1 MKLKKWLSAIF
12 AVVMVMSLLPAAAL
26 AAEGTGDEVSSEQ
39 PTSSVTEDEE
49 STTPSSEVKTEGE
62 GDELEGQGTVDTKST
77 EPTETTEEPVLPEET
92 VNVLSDVPTSNEPS
106 NTPKTSSVVEID
118 SNEDLVNAIL
128 HQAEGQTWMFTAA
141 GIYDAANAS
150 SGGTYSTDQGSFAL
164 PIHVNDL
171 TITKADGVGNVTLTS
186 SYRPNSGNWTDQN
199 FITIFSSGVTIEN
212 IDLKANT
219 SDYYGTCNKVIELSG
234 NAKDFTLRSVNILPL
249 DDGEGRSFGGSIF
262 FSVSDIGTTT
272 IDDVTMDAWISASNV
287 NTGKISVSNLTQ
299 DFSNSSY
306 AGYSSESAG
315 YAWNPGINAADSV
328 LDINSFTII
337 VDGDANLN
345 EQVFNSKLKAGTT
358 VQLSGDVTIDS
369 MLNINTDDIT
379 LDLNSHQ
386 ITASNALG
394 QDETENSNR
403 QLINVTANNVTI
415 ENGKL
420 VAGSNTRNVLNIWES
435 DDVAIS
441 NLTIDHT
448 NARDGAPVMVNG
460 SNVTVNGKLNLETG
474 EHSWYG
480 MNVDCKNGDSSLSF
494 AEGSSVNFSGTTA
507 YAAFGNQGIVVEN
520 SDSSNNNTVT
530 VDLGQATVTSNMDSF
545 YAVVTASGV
554 TNTITPP
561 ADDTLYKVADGTYV
575 LEDDIAAFVGNDPYL
590 SLQDAIDAA
599 AQGDGV
605 VDLYNDIDGVT
616 VNVPAGADIT
626 VNGNGHTLTLAAGAT
641 GVFNGVASDN
651 TEGLQSDTSL
661 TVNNVNFKGAS
672 DSQNG
677 HAVITG
683 LNASGV
689 NVTLSGCTFENLHDA
704 VYCNAVT
711 DPDAEANTISIA
723 DSTFTNVA
731 YIYGVDDGATAGART
746 DAHSVTLEN
755 VSGAEESETFAVASV
770 DGVGYTSLADAV
782 AAAGKDDTVT
792 LLKDASLDEML
803 SIATDGITLDLNG
816 KTITASE
823 NFTSNWSNGNDSHLV
838 QVLDATGVTIKNGTI
853 ETTAKNKH
861 AVNIYGAEVTLEGL
875 TVDHTNAS
883 TGAPVVIGGS
893 DVTLSGKITVISG
906 ENSWYGI
913 NLDSR
918 DINGIVTD
926 SSLTVSKDAVLT
938 FDGKQPIGI
947 YVENTCAAEDG
958 KVSLSFEENVTI
970 ASDIPKFV
978 AVVYAKDLENAT
990 VDGAD
995 NAGLET
1001 DENGNL
1007 IIHEHA
1013 FGTEWVS
1020 DAAGHWHVCDCGEI
1034 SDYAA
1039 HTFKWVI
1046 DKDATATEAGSK
1058 HEVCT
1063 VCGYEKAAVEIP
1075 ATGTPTD
1082 PTDPTDPG
1090 DNNNPS
1096 GGDNTNTGD
1105 NSNTGSN
1112 TNTGSNNNTGS
1123 NANNSPKTSDNSM
1136 ITVAVVV
1143 LVVACLGVAL
1153 LLVYNGK
1160 IKSAYHGKRNADR

>member
-12 AVVMVMSLLPAAAL
+12 AVVMVISLLPAAAL
-26 AAEGTGDEVSSEQ
+26 AAEGENTDDSTTQVEEAADITKVQAPTAPKTDPQEPAAQDNGIMLLDESDSNDDTASSQ
-39 PTSSVTEDEE
+39 PTTLEAAPDTLEAVLQTANDGDTINLAAGTYNLNSYNINVAVSLQGAGMDQTIINGSIYYSLNNATTEDIRVSGMTIQSWAGNTARNQALCWSNGSGMLTNSTITVENCKIVDFLYGIGVNSNTSNCTLDVKNVTFENVFCGANIPIGGSQANHLGDWSSVSGNAVYQYQLFGSENDPYTPNDYYDENG
-49 STTPSSEVKTEGE
+49 TPTDSSDVKVPTFDKGNWPAVAVVNGE
-62 GDELEGQGTVDTKST
+62 YYGDLQDAIAAGGTVALVDDVELESKLVIDTAKVT
-77 EPTETTEEPVLPEET
+77 L
-92 VNVLSDVPTSNEPS
+92 NLDG
-106 NTPKTSSVVEID
+106 
-118 SNEDLVNAIL
+118 
-128 HQAEGQTWMFTAA
+128 H
-141 GIYDAANAS
+141 
-150 SGGTYSTDQGSFAL
+150 
-164 PIHVNDL
+164 
-171 TITKADGVGNVTLTS
+171 TISAADGFA
-186 SYRPNSGNWTDQN
+186 PDNSHLVEVLAN
-199 FITIFSSGVTIEN
+199 GVTIEN
-212 IDLKANT
+212 GTLK
-219 SDYYGTCNKVIELSG
+219 S
-234 NAKDFTLRSVNILPL
+234 
-249 DDGEGRSFGGSIF
+249 
-262 FSVSDIGTTT
+262 
-272 IDDVTMDAWISASNV
+272 SASNRH
-287 NTGKISVSNLTQ
+287 T
-299 DFSNSSY
+299 
-306 AGYSSESAG
+306 
-315 YAWNPGINAADSV
+315 
-328 LDINSFTII
+328 
-337 VDGDANLN
+337 
-345 EQVFNSKLKAGTT
+345 
-358 VQLSGDVTIDS
+358 
-369 MLNINTDDIT
+369 
-379 LDLNSHQ
+379 
-386 ITASNALG
+386 
-394 QDETENSNR
+394 
-403 QLINVTANNVTI
+403 
-415 ENGKL
+415 
-420 VAGSNTRNVLNIWES
+420 LNIW
-435 DDVAIS
+435 S
-441 NLTIDHT
+441 NEAGKTATLKNLVIDHAAAAS
-448 NARDGAPVMVNG
+448 NEGAPLVVNAYDVTVEGKLTLTTGETSWYAMNLECGYGNACVSFANG
-460 SNVTVNGKLNLETG
+460 STLEIQGPATTGIKIENSIDTDNTVN
-474 EHSWYG
+474 
-480 MNVDCKNGDSSLSF
+480 
-494 AEGSSVNFSGTTA
+494 A
-507 YAAFGNQGIVVEN
+507 VE
-520 SDSSNNNTVT
+520 
-530 VDLGQATVTSNMDSF
+530 VDLENATVTADNVVYLIETNAENTDSIF
-545 YAVVTASGV
+545 NVTPSKNVV
-554 TNTITPP
+554 
-561 ADDTLYKVADGTYV
+561 K
-575 LEDDIAAFVGNDPYL
+575 VGNNYVFTDDVVATVDGQNFL
-590 SLQDAIDAA
+590 SLQEAVDAA
-599 AQGDGV
+599 DKGNGIIELQK
-605 VDLYNDIDGVT
+605 DIDGVT

-661 TVNNVNFKGAS
+661 MVNNVNFKGAS
-672 DSQNG
+672 DSQTG

-689 NVTLSGCTFENLHDA
+689 NVTLSGCTFENLYDA

-838 QVLDATGVTIKNGTI
+838 QVLDATGVTIKNGAI

-918 DINGIVTD
+918 DINGTVTD

-970 ASDIPKFV
+970 ASDIPEFV

-1082 PTDPTDPG
+1082 PTDPT
-1090 DNNNPS
+1090 NP
-1096 GGDNTNTGD
+1096 GDNTNTGD

>member
-12 AVVMVMSLLPAAAL
+12 AVVMVISLLPAAAL
-26 AAEGTGDEVSSEQ
+26 ATEGTGDEVSSEQ
-39 PTSSVTEDEE
+39 PTSSVTEVEE
-49 STTPSSEVKTEGE
+49 PTTPSSEDKTEGE
-62 GDELEGQGTVDTKST
+62 GDELDGQVT
-77 EPTETTEEPVLPEET
+77 EPSEGPVLPQAVNSASVEPTTDGEVAVKGLTAGNPVRTEE
-92 VNVLSDVPTSNEPS
+92 E
-106 NTPKTSSVVEID
+106 
-118 SNEDLVNAIL
+118 
-128 HQAEGQTWMFTAA
+128 FTAA
-141 GIYDAANAS
+141 IEAAKPGDTIYVDDVTLSLS
-150 SGGTYSTDQGSFAL
+150 SNYF
-164 PIHVNDL
+164 
-171 TITKADGVGNVTLTS
+171 ITKAVSIQG
-186 SYRPNSGNWTDQN
+186 
-199 FITIFSSGVTIEN
+199 SGVDSTVISGALVYN
-212 IDLKANT
+212 GFTNADL
-219 SDYYGTCNKVIELSG
+219 SL
-234 NAKDFTLRSVNILPL
+234 
-249 DDGEGRSFGGSIF
+249 
-262 FSVSDIGTTT
+262 
-272 IDDVTMDAWISASNV
+272 
-287 NTGKISVSNLTQ
+287 SVSNLTIQ
-299 DFSNSSY
+299 APAGNTGIRQAILWSN
-306 AGYSSESAG
+306 
-315 YAWNPGINAADSV
+315 
-328 LDINSFTII
+328 
-337 VDGDANLN
+337 
-345 EQVFNSKLKAGTT
+345 
-358 VQLSGDVTIDS
+358 
-369 MLNINTDDIT
+369 
-379 LDLNSHQ
+379 
-386 ITASNALG
+386 
-394 QDETENSNR
+394 
-403 QLINVTANNVTI
+403 
-415 ENGKL
+415 NGKL
-420 VAGSNTRNVLNIWES
+420 SNAKLTVENCKIVNYMFGVGVNSGASGCTLNMSNVVFDNVWCGANVSDKAGNDVGSWNVSGDTIYEIQRFGESYNNYYEEFDGNAIPGDNVNMPDNDDWPAVAV
-435 DDVAIS
+435 
-441 NLTIDHT
+441 
-448 NARDGAPVMVNG
+448 VNG
-460 SNVTVNGKLNLETG
+460 EY
-474 EHSWYG
+474 YG
-480 MNVDCKNGDSSLSF
+480 D
-494 AEGSSVNFSGTTA
+494 
-507 YAAFGNQGIVVEN
+507 
-520 SDSSNNNTVT
+520 
-530 VDLGQATVTSNMDSF
+530 
-545 YAVVTASGV
+545 
-554 TNTITPP
+554 
-561 ADDTLYKVADGTYV
+561 
-575 LEDDIAAFVGNDPYL
+575 
-590 SLQDAIDAA
+590 LQDAIDAA
-599 AQGDGV
+599 SGTVTLVDDVELESKLVIDTDSVTLDLDGHMISAADGFAPNNSHLVEVLADSVAIENGTLKSSASNRHTLNIWSNEAGKTATLKNLVIDHTNAASNEGAPLVVNAYDVTVEGKLTLTTGKASWYAMNLECGYGDASISFANDSTLEIQGPATTGIKIENSRDTGNTDNAV
-605 VDLYNDIDGVT
+605 EVDLENATVTADNVVYLIETNAENEDSIFKVTPSKDVVKVGNNYVFSDDVVATVNGQNFLSLQEAVDAAAKGNGIIELLKDIDGVT
-616 VNVPAGADIT
+616 VKVPAGADIT

-661 TVNNVNFKGAS
+661 AVNSVNFKGAS
-672 DSQNG
+672 DSQTG

-711 DPDAEANTISIA
+711 DSDAEANTISIA

-770 DGVGYTSLADAV
+770 DGVGYTTLADAV
-782 AAAGKDDTVT
+782 AAAGKGDTVT

-803 SIATDGITLDLNG
+803 SIATDGIILDLNG

-918 DINGIVTD
+918 DINGTVTD
-926 SSLTVSKDAVLT
+926 SSLIVSKDAVLT
-938 FDGKQPIGI
+938 FEGEQPIGI

-958 KVSLSFEENVTI
+958 KVSLSFGENVTI
-970 ASDIPKFV
+970 ASDIPEFV

-1007 IIHEHA
+1007 IIHEHV

-1020 DAAGHWHVCDCGEI
+1020 DAAGHWHVCDCGDI

-1082 PTDPTDPG
+1082 PTDPT
-1090 DNNNPS
+1090 NP
-1096 GGDNTNTGD
+1096 GDNTNTGD

-1112 TNTGSNNNTGS
+1112 TNTGSNNNAGS

>member
-39 PTSSVTEDEE
+39 PTSSVTEVEG
-49 STTPSSEVKTEGE
+49 STAPSSEVKTEGE
-62 GDELEGQGTVDTKST
+62 GDELEGQGT
-77 EPTETTEEPVLPEET
+77 EPSEGPVLPQA
-92 VNVLSDVPTSNEPS
+92 VNSASVEPTADDDVAQVGNNFYSD
-106 NTPKTSSVVEID
+106 
-118 SNEDLVNAIL
+118 L
-128 HQAEGQTWMFTAA
+128 QTAV
-141 GIYDAANAS
+141 DAAANT
-150 SGGTYSTDQGSFAL
+150 GDT
-164 PIHVNDL
+164 
-171 TITKADGVGNVTLTS
+171 VTLLK
-186 SYRPNSGNWTDQN
+186 
-199 FITIFSSGVTIEN
+199 GVM
-212 IDLKANT
+212 
-219 SDYYGTCNKVIELSG
+219 
-234 NAKDFTLRSVNILPL
+234 L
-249 DDGEGRSFGGSIF
+249 D
-262 FSVSDIGTTT
+262 
-272 IDDVTMDAWISASNV
+272 
-287 NTGKISVSNLTQ
+287 K
-299 DFSNSSY
+299 
-306 AGYSSESAG
+306 
-315 YAWNPGINAADSV
+315 
-328 LDINSFTII
+328 
-337 VDGDANLN
+337 
-345 EQVFNSKLKAGTT
+345 
-358 VQLSGDVTIDS
+358 
-369 MLNINTDDIT
+369 MLNIATDGIT
-379 LDLNSHQ
+379 LDLNGKT
-386 ITASNALG
+386 ITAS
-394 QDETENSNR
+394 ENFTSNWSNGNDSHLV
-403 QLINVTANNVTI
+403 QVLDATGVTI
-415 ENGKL
+415 KNGTIETTAKNKHA
-420 VAGSNTRNVLNIWES
+420 VNIYGAE
-435 DDVAIS
+435 VTLEG
-441 NLTIDHT
+441 LTVDHT
-448 NARDGAPVMVNG
+448 NASTGAPVMVNG
-460 SNVTVNGKLNLETG
+460 SNVTVNGNLNLETG

-480 MNVDCKNGDSSLSF
+480 MNVDCKNGNSSLSF

-661 TVNNVNFKGAS
+661 MVNNVNFKGAS
-672 DSQNG
+672 DSQTG

-861 AVNIYGAEVTLEGL
+861 AVNIYGAEVTLKGL

-883 TGAPVVIGGS
+883 TGAPVVVGGS

-918 DINGIVTD
+918 DINGTVTG

-970 ASDIPKFV
+970 ASDIPEFV
-978 AVVYAKDLENAT
+978 AVVYAKGLENAT

-1007 IIHEHA
+1007 IIHEHV

-1020 DAAGHWHVCDCGEI
+1020 DAAGHWHVCDCGDI

-1082 PTDPTDPG
+1082 PTDPT
-1090 DNNNPS
+1090 NP
-1096 GGDNTNTGD
+1096 GDNTNTGD

>member
-39 PTSSVTEDEE
+39 PTSSVTEVEG
-49 STTPSSEVKTEGE
+49 STAPSSEVKTEGE
-62 GDELEGQGTVDTKST
+62 GDELEGQGT
-77 EPTETTEEPVLPEET
+77 EPSEGPVLPQA
-92 VNVLSDVPTSNEPS
+92 VNSASVEPTADDDVAQVGNNFYSD
-106 NTPKTSSVVEID
+106 
-118 SNEDLVNAIL
+118 L
-128 HQAEGQTWMFTAA
+128 QTAV
-141 GIYDAANAS
+141 DAAANT
-150 SGGTYSTDQGSFAL
+150 GDT
-164 PIHVNDL
+164 
-171 TITKADGVGNVTLTS
+171 VTLLK
-186 SYRPNSGNWTDQN
+186 
-199 FITIFSSGVTIEN
+199 GVM
-212 IDLKANT
+212 
-219 SDYYGTCNKVIELSG
+219 
-234 NAKDFTLRSVNILPL
+234 L
-249 DDGEGRSFGGSIF
+249 D
-262 FSVSDIGTTT
+262 
-272 IDDVTMDAWISASNV
+272 
-287 NTGKISVSNLTQ
+287 K
-299 DFSNSSY
+299 
-306 AGYSSESAG
+306 
-315 YAWNPGINAADSV
+315 
-328 LDINSFTII
+328 
-337 VDGDANLN
+337 
-345 EQVFNSKLKAGTT
+345 
-358 VQLSGDVTIDS
+358 
-369 MLNINTDDIT
+369 MLNIATDGIT
-379 LDLNSHQ
+379 LDLNGKT
-386 ITASNALG
+386 ITAS
-394 QDETENSNR
+394 ENFTSNWSNGNDSHLV
-403 QLINVTANNVTI
+403 QVLDATGVTI
-415 ENGKL
+415 KNGTIETTAKNKHA
-420 VAGSNTRNVLNIWES
+420 VNIYGAE
-435 DDVAIS
+435 VTLEG
-441 NLTIDHT
+441 LTVDHT
-448 NARDGAPVMVNG
+448 NASTGAPVMVNG
-460 SNVTVNGKLNLETG
+460 SNVTVNGNLNLETG

-480 MNVDCKNGDSSLSF
+480 MNVDCKNGNSSLSF

-626 VNGNGHTLTLAAGAT
+626 VNGKGHTLTLAAGAT

-661 TVNNVNFKGAS
+661 MVNNVNFKGAS
-672 DSQNG
+672 DSQTG

-875 TVDHTNAS
+875 TVDHTDAS

-918 DINGIVTD
+918 DINGTVTD

-970 ASDIPKFV
+970 ASDIPEFV

-1020 DAAGHWHVCDCGEI
+1020 DAAGHWHVCDCGDI

-1082 PTDPTDPG
+1082 PT
-1090 DNNNPS
+1090 NP
-1096 GGDNTNTGD
+1096 GDNTNTGD

>member
-26 AAEGTGDEVSSEQ
+26 AAEGENTDDSTTQVEEAADITKVQAPTAPKTDPQEPAAQDNGIMLLDESDSNDDTASSQ
-39 PTSSVTEDEE
+39 PTTLEAAPDTLEAVLQTANDGDTINLAAGTYNLNSYNINVAVSLQGAGMDQTIINGSIYYSLNNATTEDIRVSGMTIQSWAGNTARNQALCWSNGSGMLTNSTITVENCKIVDFLYGIGVNSNTSNCTLDVKNVTFENVFCGANIPIGGSQANHLGDWSSVSGNAVYQYQLFGSENDPYTPNDYYDENG
-49 STTPSSEVKTEGE
+49 TPTDSSDVKVPTFDKGNWPAVAVVNGE
-62 GDELEGQGTVDTKST
+62 YYGDLQDAIAAGGTVALVDGVELESKLVIDT
-77 EPTETTEEPVLPEET
+77 
-92 VNVLSDVPTSNEPS
+92 
-106 NTPKTSSVVEID
+106 
-118 SNEDLVNAIL
+118 A
-128 HQAEGQTWMFTAA
+128 
-141 GIYDAANAS
+141 
-150 SGGTYSTDQGSFAL
+150 
-164 PIHVNDL
+164 
-171 TITKADGVGNVTLTS
+171 NVTL
-186 SYRPNSGNWTDQN
+186 N
-199 FITIFSSGVTIEN
+199 
-212 IDLKANT
+212 
-219 SDYYGTCNKVIELSG
+219 
-234 NAKDFTLRSVNILPL
+234 L
-249 DDGEGRSFGGSIF
+249 DGH
-262 FSVSDIGTTT
+262 T
-272 IDDVTMDAWISASNV
+272 ISA
-287 NTGKISVSNLTQ
+287 
-299 DFSNSSY
+299 
-306 AGYSSESAG
+306 
-315 YAWNPGINAADSV
+315 ADGFAP
-328 LDINSFTII
+328 D
-337 VDGDANLN
+337 
-345 EQVFNSKLKAGTT
+345 
-358 VQLSGDVTIDS
+358 
-369 MLNINTDDIT
+369 
-379 LDLNSHQ
+379 NSH
-386 ITASNALG
+386 LV
-394 QDETENSNR
+394 EV
-403 QLINVTANNVTI
+403 LANNVTI
-415 ENGKL
+415 ENGTLKSS
-420 VAGSNTRNVLNIWES
+420 ASNRHTLNIWSNEAGKTATLRDLVIDHAAAAS
-435 DDVAIS
+435 NEGAPLVVNAYDVTVEGKLTLTTGKTSWYAMNLECGYGNACVSFANGSTLEIQGPATTGIKIENSIDTDNTVNAVEVDLENATVTADNVVYLIETNAENTDSIFNVTPSKNVVKVGNNYVFTDDVVA
-441 NLTIDHT
+441 
-448 NARDGAPVMVNG
+448 
-460 SNVTVNGKLNLETG
+460 TVNGQ
-474 EHSWYG
+474 
-480 MNVDCKNGDSSLSF
+480 
-494 AEGSSVNFSGTTA
+494 NF
-507 YAAFGNQGIVVEN
+507 
-520 SDSSNNNTVT
+520 
-530 VDLGQATVTSNMDSF
+530 
-545 YAVVTASGV
+545 
-554 TNTITPP
+554 
-561 ADDTLYKVADGTYV
+561 
-575 LEDDIAAFVGNDPYL
+575 L
-590 SLQDAIDAA
+590 SLQEAVDAA
-599 AQGDGV
+599 DKGNGIIELQK
-605 VDLYNDIDGVT
+605 DIDGVT

-641 GVFNGVASDN
+641 GVFNGVAADN

-672 DSQNG
+672 DSQTG

-918 DINGIVTD
+918 DINGTVTG

-970 ASDIPKFV
+970 ASDIPEFV

-1007 IIHEHA
+1007 IIHEHV

-1020 DAAGHWHVCDCGEI
+1020 DAAGHWHVCDCGDI

-1075 ATGTPTD
+1075 ATGAPTD
-1082 PTDPTDPG
+1082 PTDPT
-1090 DNNNPS
+1090 NP
-1096 GGDNTNTGD
+1096 GDNTNTGD

>member
-1 MKLKKWLSAIF
+1 
-12 AVVMVMSLLPAAAL
+12 MVMSLLPAAAL

-39 PTSSVTEDEE
+39 PTSSVTEVEG
-49 STTPSSEVKTEGE
+49 STAPSSEVKTEGE
-62 GDELEGQGTVDTKST
+62 GDELEGQGT
-77 EPTETTEEPVLPEET
+77 EPSEGPVLPQA
-92 VNVLSDVPTSNEPS
+92 VNSASVEPTADDDVAQVGNNFYSD
-106 NTPKTSSVVEID
+106 
-118 SNEDLVNAIL
+118 L
-128 HQAEGQTWMFTAA
+128 QTAV
-141 GIYDAANAS
+141 DAAANT
-150 SGGTYSTDQGSFAL
+150 GDT
-164 PIHVNDL
+164 
-171 TITKADGVGNVTLTS
+171 VTLLK
-186 SYRPNSGNWTDQN
+186 
-199 FITIFSSGVTIEN
+199 GVM
-212 IDLKANT
+212 
-219 SDYYGTCNKVIELSG
+219 
-234 NAKDFTLRSVNILPL
+234 L
-249 DDGEGRSFGGSIF
+249 D
-262 FSVSDIGTTT
+262 
-272 IDDVTMDAWISASNV
+272 
-287 NTGKISVSNLTQ
+287 K
-299 DFSNSSY
+299 
-306 AGYSSESAG
+306 
-315 YAWNPGINAADSV
+315 
-328 LDINSFTII
+328 
-337 VDGDANLN
+337 
-345 EQVFNSKLKAGTT
+345 
-358 VQLSGDVTIDS
+358 
-369 MLNINTDDIT
+369 MLNIATDGIT
-379 LDLNSHQ
+379 LDLNGKT
-386 ITASNALG
+386 ITAS
-394 QDETENSNR
+394 ENFTSNWSNGNDSHLV
-403 QLINVTANNVTI
+403 QVLDATGVTI
-415 ENGKL
+415 KNGTIETTAKNKHA
-420 VAGSNTRNVLNIWES
+420 VNIYGAE
-435 DDVAIS
+435 VTLEG
-441 NLTIDHT
+441 LTVDHT
-448 NARDGAPVMVNG
+448 NASTGAPVMVNG
-460 SNVTVNGKLNLETG
+460 SNVTVNGNLNLETG

-480 MNVDCKNGDSSLSF
+480 MNVDCKNGNSSLSF

-626 VNGNGHTLTLAAGAT
+626 VNGKGHTLTLAAGAT

-661 TVNNVNFKGAS
+661 MVNNVNFKGAS
-672 DSQNG
+672 DSQTG

-861 AVNIYGAEVTLEGL
+861 AVNIYGAEVTLKGL

-918 DINGIVTD
+918 DINGTVTG

-970 ASDIPKFV
+970 ASDIPEFV

-1007 IIHEHA
+1007 IIHEHV

-1020 DAAGHWHVCDCGEI
+1020 DAAGHWHVCNCGDI

-1082 PTDPTDPG
+1082 PTDPT
-1090 DNNNPS
+1090 NP
-1096 GGDNTNTGD
+1096 GDNTNTGD

>member
-12 AVVMVMSLLPAAAL
+12 AVVMVISLLPAAAL
-26 AAEGTGDEVSSEQ
+26 ATEGTGDEVSSEQ
-39 PTSSVTEDEE
+39 PTSSVTEVEE
-49 STTPSSEVKTEGE
+49 PTTPSSEVKTEGE
-62 GDELEGQGTVDTKST
+62 GDELDGQVT
-77 EPTETTEEPVLPEET
+77 EPSEGPVLPQAVNSASVEPTTDGEVAVKGLTAGNPVRTEE
-92 VNVLSDVPTSNEPS
+92 E
-106 NTPKTSSVVEID
+106 
-118 SNEDLVNAIL
+118 
-128 HQAEGQTWMFTAA
+128 FTAA
-141 GIYDAANAS
+141 IEAAKPGDTIYVDDVTLSLS
-150 SGGTYSTDQGSFAL
+150 SNYF
-164 PIHVNDL
+164 
-171 TITKADGVGNVTLTS
+171 ITKAVSIQG
-186 SYRPNSGNWTDQN
+186 
-199 FITIFSSGVTIEN
+199 SGVDSTVISGALVYN
-212 IDLKANT
+212 GFTNADL
-219 SDYYGTCNKVIELSG
+219 SL
-234 NAKDFTLRSVNILPL
+234 
-249 DDGEGRSFGGSIF
+249 
-262 FSVSDIGTTT
+262 
-272 IDDVTMDAWISASNV
+272 
-287 NTGKISVSNLTQ
+287 SVSNLTIQ
-299 DFSNSSY
+299 APAGNTGIRQAILWSN
-306 AGYSSESAG
+306 
-315 YAWNPGINAADSV
+315 
-328 LDINSFTII
+328 
-337 VDGDANLN
+337 
-345 EQVFNSKLKAGTT
+345 
-358 VQLSGDVTIDS
+358 
-369 MLNINTDDIT
+369 
-379 LDLNSHQ
+379 
-386 ITASNALG
+386 
-394 QDETENSNR
+394 
-403 QLINVTANNVTI
+403 
-415 ENGKL
+415 NGKL
-420 VAGSNTRNVLNIWES
+420 SNADLTVENCKIVNYMFGVGVNSGASGCTLNMSNVVFDNVWCGANVSDKAGNDVGLWNVSGDTIYEIQRFGESYNNYYEEFDGNAIPGDKVNMPDNDDWPAVAV
-435 DDVAIS
+435 
-441 NLTIDHT
+441 
-448 NARDGAPVMVNG
+448 VNG
-460 SNVTVNGKLNLETG
+460 EY
-474 EHSWYG
+474 YG
-480 MNVDCKNGDSSLSF
+480 D
-494 AEGSSVNFSGTTA
+494 
-507 YAAFGNQGIVVEN
+507 
-520 SDSSNNNTVT
+520 
-530 VDLGQATVTSNMDSF
+530 
-545 YAVVTASGV
+545 
-554 TNTITPP
+554 
-561 ADDTLYKVADGTYV
+561 
-575 LEDDIAAFVGNDPYL
+575 
-590 SLQDAIDAA
+590 LQDAIDAA
-599 AQGDGV
+599 SGTVTLVDDVELESKLVIDTDSVTLDLDGHMISAADGFAPNNSHLVEVLADSVAIENGTLKSSASNRHTLNIWSNAAGKTATLKDLVIDHTNAASNEGAPLVVNAYDVTVEGNLTLTTGKASWYAMNLECGYGDASISFANDSTLEIQGPATTGIKIENSRDTDNTDNAV
-605 VDLYNDIDGVT
+605 EVDLENATVTADNVVYLIETNAENTDSIFKVTPSKDVVKVGNNYVFSDDVVATVNGQNFLSLQEAVDAAAKGNGIIELLKDIDGVT

-672 DSQNG
+672 DSQTG

-711 DPDAEANTISIA
+711 DSDAEANTISIA
-723 DSTFTNVA
+723 HSTFTNVA
-731 YIYGVDDGATAGART
+731 YIYGIDDGATAGART

-893 DVTLSGKITVISG
+893 DVTLSGKITVTSG
-906 ENSWYGI
+906 EKSWYGI
-913 NLDSR
+913 NLDSK
-918 DINGIVTD
+918 DINGTVTD
-926 SSLTVSKDAVLT
+926 SRLTVSKDAVLT
-938 FDGKQPIGI
+938 FEGKQPIGI
-947 YVENTCAAEDG
+947 YVENACAAEDG
-958 KVSLSFEENVTI
+958 KVSLSFGENVTI
-970 ASDIPKFV
+970 ASDIPEFV

-1007 IIHEHA
+1007 IIHEHV

-1020 DAAGHWHVCDCGEI
+1020 DAAGHWHVCDCGDI

-1046 DKDATATEAGSK
+1046 DKDATTTEAGSK

-1075 ATGTPTD
+1075 ATGT

>member
-26 AAEGTGDEVSSEQ
+26 AAEGENTDDSTTQVEEAADITKVQAPTAPKTDPQEPAAQDNGIMLLDESDSNDDTASSQ
-39 PTSSVTEDEE
+39 PTTLEAAPDTLKAVLQTAKDGDTINLAAGTYNLNSYNINVAVSLQGAGMDQTIINGSIYYSLKNNAAAEDIRVSGMTIQSWAGNTARNQALCWSNGSGMLTNSTITVENCKIVDFLYGIGVNSNTSNCTLDVKNVTFENVFCGANIRIDGSQANHLGDWSSVSGNAVYQYQLFGSENANDYYDENG
-49 STTPSSEVKTEGE
+49 TPTDSSDVKVPTFDKGNWPAVAVVNGE
-62 GDELEGQGTVDTKST
+62 YYGDLQDAIAAGGTVALVDDVELESKLVIDT
-77 EPTETTEEPVLPEET
+77 
-92 VNVLSDVPTSNEPS
+92 D
-106 NTPKTSSVVEID
+106 
-118 SNEDLVNAIL
+118 
-128 HQAEGQTWMFTAA
+128 
-141 GIYDAANAS
+141 
-150 SGGTYSTDQGSFAL
+150 
-164 PIHVNDL
+164 
-171 TITKADGVGNVTLTS
+171 NVTL
-186 SYRPNSGNWTDQN
+186 N
-199 FITIFSSGVTIEN
+199 
-212 IDLKANT
+212 
-219 SDYYGTCNKVIELSG
+219 
-234 NAKDFTLRSVNILPL
+234 L
-249 DDGEGRSFGGSIF
+249 DGH
-262 FSVSDIGTTT
+262 T
-272 IDDVTMDAWISASNV
+272 ISA
-287 NTGKISVSNLTQ
+287 
-299 DFSNSSY
+299 
-306 AGYSSESAG
+306 
-315 YAWNPGINAADSV
+315 ADGFAP
-328 LDINSFTII
+328 D
-337 VDGDANLN
+337 
-345 EQVFNSKLKAGTT
+345 
-358 VQLSGDVTIDS
+358 
-369 MLNINTDDIT
+369 
-379 LDLNSHQ
+379 NSH
-386 ITASNALG
+386 LV
-394 QDETENSNR
+394 EV
-403 QLINVTANNVTI
+403 LANNVTI
-415 ENGKL
+415 ENGTLKSS
-420 VAGSNTRNVLNIWES
+420 ASNRHTLNIWSNEAGKTATLKNLVIDHAAAAS
-435 DDVAIS
+435 NEGAPLVVNAYDVTVEGKLTLTTGETSWYAMNLECGYGDACVSFANGSTLEIQGPATTGIKIENSIDTASTVNAVEVDLENATVTADNVVYLIETNAENTDSIFNVTPSKNVVKVGNNYVFTDDVVA
-441 NLTIDHT
+441 
-448 NARDGAPVMVNG
+448 
-460 SNVTVNGKLNLETG
+460 TVNGQ
-474 EHSWYG
+474 
-480 MNVDCKNGDSSLSF
+480 
-494 AEGSSVNFSGTTA
+494 NF
-507 YAAFGNQGIVVEN
+507 
-520 SDSSNNNTVT
+520 
-530 VDLGQATVTSNMDSF
+530 
-545 YAVVTASGV
+545 
-554 TNTITPP
+554 
-561 ADDTLYKVADGTYV
+561 
-575 LEDDIAAFVGNDPYL
+575 L
-590 SLQDAIDAA
+590 SLQEAVDAA
-599 AQGDGV
+599 DKGNGIIELQK
-605 VDLYNDIDGVT
+605 DIDGVT
-616 VNVPAGADIT
+616 VNVPAGADII

-641 GVFNGVASDN
+641 GVFNGVAADN

-672 DSQNG
+672 DSQTG

-918 DINGIVTD
+918 DINGTVTD

-938 FDGKQPIGI
+938 FEGEQPIGI

-958 KVSLSFEENVTI
+958 KVSLSFGENVTI
-970 ASDIPKFV
+970 ASDIPEFV

-1082 PTDPTDPG
+1082 PTDPT
-1090 DNNNPS
+1090 NP
-1096 GGDNTNTGD
+1096 GDNTNTGD

>member
-39 PTSSVTEDEE
+39 PTSSVTEVEG
-49 STTPSSEVKTEGE
+49 STAPSSEVKTEGE
-62 GDELEGQGTVDTKST
+62 GDELEGQGT
-77 EPTETTEEPVLPEET
+77 EPSEGPVLPQA
-92 VNVLSDVPTSNEPS
+92 VNSASVEPTADDDVAQVGNNFYSD
-106 NTPKTSSVVEID
+106 
-118 SNEDLVNAIL
+118 L
-128 HQAEGQTWMFTAA
+128 QTAV
-141 GIYDAANAS
+141 DAAANT
-150 SGGTYSTDQGSFAL
+150 GDT
-164 PIHVNDL
+164 
-171 TITKADGVGNVTLTS
+171 VTLLK
-186 SYRPNSGNWTDQN
+186 
-199 FITIFSSGVTIEN
+199 GVM
-212 IDLKANT
+212 
-219 SDYYGTCNKVIELSG
+219 
-234 NAKDFTLRSVNILPL
+234 L
-249 DDGEGRSFGGSIF
+249 D
-262 FSVSDIGTTT
+262 
-272 IDDVTMDAWISASNV
+272 
-287 NTGKISVSNLTQ
+287 K
-299 DFSNSSY
+299 
-306 AGYSSESAG
+306 
-315 YAWNPGINAADSV
+315 
-328 LDINSFTII
+328 
-337 VDGDANLN
+337 
-345 EQVFNSKLKAGTT
+345 
-358 VQLSGDVTIDS
+358 
-369 MLNINTDDIT
+369 MLNIATDGIT
-379 LDLNSHQ
+379 LDLNGKT
-386 ITASNALG
+386 ITAS
-394 QDETENSNR
+394 ENFTSNWSNGNDSHLV
-403 QLINVTANNVTI
+403 QVLDATGVTI
-415 ENGKL
+415 KNGTIETTAKNKHA
-420 VAGSNTRNVLNIWES
+420 VNIYGAE
-435 DDVAIS
+435 VTLEG
-441 NLTIDHT
+441 LTVDHT
-448 NARDGAPVMVNG
+448 NASTGAPVMVNG
-460 SNVTVNGKLNLETG
+460 SNVTVNGNLNLETG

-480 MNVDCKNGDSSLSF
+480 MNVDCKNGNSSLSF

-661 TVNNVNFKGAS
+661 MVNNVNFKGAS
-672 DSQNG
+672 DSQTG

-918 DINGIVTD
+918 DINGTVTD

-938 FDGKQPIGI
+938 FEGEQPIGI

-958 KVSLSFEENVTI
+958 KVSLSFGENVTI
-970 ASDIPKFV
+970 ASDIPEFV

-1007 IIHEHA
+1007 IIHEHV

-1020 DAAGHWHVCDCGEI
+1020 DAAGHWHVCDCGDI

-1082 PTDPTDPG
+1082 PTDPT
-1090 DNNNPS
+1090 NP
-1096 GGDNTNTGD
+1096 GDNTNTGD

>member
-39 PTSSVTEDEE
+39 PTSSVTEVEG
-49 STTPSSEVKTEGE
+49 STAPSSEVKTEGE
-62 GDELEGQGTVDTKST
+62 GDELEGQGT
-77 EPTETTEEPVLPEET
+77 EPSEGPVLPQA
-92 VNVLSDVPTSNEPS
+92 VNSASVEPTADDDVAQVGNNFYSD
-106 NTPKTSSVVEID
+106 
-118 SNEDLVNAIL
+118 L
-128 HQAEGQTWMFTAA
+128 QTAV
-141 GIYDAANAS
+141 DAAANT
-150 SGGTYSTDQGSFAL
+150 GDT
-164 PIHVNDL
+164 
-171 TITKADGVGNVTLTS
+171 VTLLK
-186 SYRPNSGNWTDQN
+186 
-199 FITIFSSGVTIEN
+199 GVM
-212 IDLKANT
+212 
-219 SDYYGTCNKVIELSG
+219 
-234 NAKDFTLRSVNILPL
+234 L
-249 DDGEGRSFGGSIF
+249 D
-262 FSVSDIGTTT
+262 
-272 IDDVTMDAWISASNV
+272 
-287 NTGKISVSNLTQ
+287 K
-299 DFSNSSY
+299 
-306 AGYSSESAG
+306 
-315 YAWNPGINAADSV
+315 
-328 LDINSFTII
+328 
-337 VDGDANLN
+337 
-345 EQVFNSKLKAGTT
+345 
-358 VQLSGDVTIDS
+358 
-369 MLNINTDDIT
+369 MLNIATDGIT
-379 LDLNSHQ
+379 LDLNGKT
-386 ITASNALG
+386 ITAS
-394 QDETENSNR
+394 ENFTSNWSNGNDSHLV
-403 QLINVTANNVTI
+403 QVLDATGVTI
-415 ENGKL
+415 KNGTIETTAKNKHA
-420 VAGSNTRNVLNIWES
+420 VNIYGAE
-435 DDVAIS
+435 VTLEG
-441 NLTIDHT
+441 LTVDHT
-448 NARDGAPVMVNG
+448 NASTGAPVMVNG
-460 SNVTVNGKLNLETG
+460 SNVTVNGNLNLETG

-480 MNVDCKNGDSSLSF
+480 MNVDCKNGNSSLSF

-626 VNGNGHTLTLAAGAT
+626 VNGKGHTLTLAAGAT

-661 TVNNVNFKGAS
+661 MVNNVNFKGAS
-672 DSQNG
+672 DSQTG

-883 TGAPVVIGGS
+883 TGAPVVVGGS

-918 DINGIVTD
+918 DINGTVTG

-970 ASDIPKFV
+970 ASDIPEFV

-1082 PTDPTDPG
+1082 PTDPT
-1090 DNNNPS
+1090 NP
-1096 GGDNTNTGD
+1096 GDNTNTGD

>member
-12 AVVMVMSLLPAAAL
+12 AVVMVISLLPAAAL
-26 AAEGTGDEVSSEQ
+26 ATEGTGDEVSSEQ
-39 PTSSVTEDEE
+39 PTSSVTEVEE
-49 STTPSSEVKTEGE
+49 PTTPSSEVKTEGE
-62 GDELEGQGTVDTKST
+62 GDELEGQVT
-77 EPTETTEEPVLPEET
+77 EPSEGPVLPQAVNSASVEPTTDGEVAVKGLTAGNPVRTEE
-92 VNVLSDVPTSNEPS
+92 E
-106 NTPKTSSVVEID
+106 
-118 SNEDLVNAIL
+118 
-128 HQAEGQTWMFTAA
+128 FTAA
-141 GIYDAANAS
+141 IEAAEPGDTIYVDDVTLSLS
-150 SGGTYSTDQGSFAL
+150 SNYF
-164 PIHVNDL
+164 
-171 TITKADGVGNVTLTS
+171 ITKAVSIQG
-186 SYRPNSGNWTDQN
+186 
-199 FITIFSSGVTIEN
+199 SGVDSTVISGALVYN
-212 IDLKANT
+212 GFTNADL
-219 SDYYGTCNKVIELSG
+219 SL
-234 NAKDFTLRSVNILPL
+234 
-249 DDGEGRSFGGSIF
+249 
-262 FSVSDIGTTT
+262 
-272 IDDVTMDAWISASNV
+272 
-287 NTGKISVSNLTQ
+287 SVSNLTIQ
-299 DFSNSSY
+299 APAGNTGIRQAILWSN
-306 AGYSSESAG
+306 
-315 YAWNPGINAADSV
+315 
-328 LDINSFTII
+328 
-337 VDGDANLN
+337 
-345 EQVFNSKLKAGTT
+345 
-358 VQLSGDVTIDS
+358 
-369 MLNINTDDIT
+369 
-379 LDLNSHQ
+379 
-386 ITASNALG
+386 
-394 QDETENSNR
+394 
-403 QLINVTANNVTI
+403 
-415 ENGKL
+415 NGKL
-420 VAGSNTRNVLNIWES
+420 SNAKLTVENCKIVNYMFGVGVNSGASGCTLNMSNVVFDNVWCGANVSDKAGNDVGSWNVSGDTIYEIQRFGESYNNYYEEFDGNAIPGDNVNMPDNDDWPAVAV
-435 DDVAIS
+435 
-441 NLTIDHT
+441 
-448 NARDGAPVMVNG
+448 VNG
-460 SNVTVNGKLNLETG
+460 EY
-474 EHSWYG
+474 YG
-480 MNVDCKNGDSSLSF
+480 D
-494 AEGSSVNFSGTTA
+494 
-507 YAAFGNQGIVVEN
+507 
-520 SDSSNNNTVT
+520 
-530 VDLGQATVTSNMDSF
+530 
-545 YAVVTASGV
+545 
-554 TNTITPP
+554 
-561 ADDTLYKVADGTYV
+561 
-575 LEDDIAAFVGNDPYL
+575 
-590 SLQDAIDAA
+590 LQDAIDAA
-599 AQGDGV
+599 SGTVTLVDDVELESKLVINTDRVMLDLDGHMISAADGFAPNNSHLVEVLADSVTIENGTLKSSASNRHTLNIWSNAAGKTATLKDLVIDHTNAASNEGAPLVVNAYDVTVEGKLTLTTGKASWYAMNLECGYGDASISFANGSTLEIQGPATTGIKIENSRDTDNTV
-605 VDLYNDIDGVT
+605 NAVEVDLENATVTADNVVYLIETNAENTDSIFNVTPSKNVVKVGNNYVFTDDVVATVNGQNFLSLQEAVDAADKGNGIIELQKDIAGVT
-616 VNVPAGADIT
+616 VNVPAGADII
-626 VNGNGHTLTLAAGAT
+626 VNGNGHTLTLAVGAT

-672 DSQNG
+672 DSQTG

-689 NVTLSGCTFENLHDA
+689 NVTLSGCTFENLYDA

-711 DPDAEANTISIA
+711 DSDAEANTISIA
-723 DSTFTNVA
+723 HSTFTNVA
-731 YIYGVDDGATAGART
+731 YIYGIDDGATAGART

-893 DVTLSGKITVISG
+893 DVTLSGKITVTSG
-906 ENSWYGI
+906 EKSWYGI
-913 NLDSR
+913 NLDSK
-918 DINGIVTD
+918 DINGTVTD
-926 SSLTVSKDAVLT
+926 SRLTVSKDAVLT
-938 FDGKQPIGI
+938 FEGKQPIGI
-947 YVENTCAAEDG
+947 YVENACAAEDG
-958 KVSLSFEENVTI
+958 KVSLSFGENVTI
-970 ASDIPKFV
+970 ASDIPEFV

-1007 IIHEHA
+1007 IIHEHV

-1020 DAAGHWHVCDCGEI
+1020 DAAGHWHVCDCGDI

-1082 PTDPTDPG
+1082 PTDPT
-1090 DNNNPS
+1090 NP
-1096 GGDNTNTGD
+1096 GDNTNTGD

-1112 TNTGSNNNTGS
+1112 TNTGS